1 MNALSACPCYKS
13 GNLARWELLNSDW
26 RGKEE
31 VDDAR
36 ASQADADERY
46 AHLKD
51 ERMPD
56 GRMKRIYRDRET
68 GEIIERVEEKAP

>member
-1 MNALSACPCYKS
+1 MELQNTS
-13 GNLARWELLNSDW
+13 GAEVTESDT
-26 RGKEE
+26 
-31 VDDAR
+31 
-36 ASQADADERY
+36 DERY

-68 GEIIERVEEKAP
+68 GEIIERVEE